1 MHHILLVEEEGAEI
15 RAAGGQHGFVCLE
28 VDPIYDKGAVT
39 QQALLTLAV
48 ELLQNFPAV
57 PRELHRTMGV
67 RMVSSVMAPEESA
80 RDAIA
85 FVQIARQIDSLTT
98 KPVCY

>member
-1 MHHILLVEEEGAEI
+1 MHHILLVKEEGAEI
-15 RAAGGQHGFVCLE
+15 GAAGGQHGFVRLE
-28 VDPIYDKGAVT
+28 VDPIYDEGAVT
-39 QQALLTLAV
+39 QQTLLTLPV

-57 PRELHRTMGV
+57 PWELHRTMGV

-85 FVQIARQIDSLTT
+85 FVQLSRQIDSLTT